1 MDEVIFHIEL
11 PLYKGRKQF
20 GNCKV
25 KKRVA
30 EVERV
35 YSAVYVDREV
45 KVFYEAAVI
54 HFPQGD

>member
-1 MDEVIFHIEL
+1 MGDLIFSIKL
-11 PLYKGRKQF
+11 LLCNGPKQF

-30 EVERV
+30 ELEGR
-35 YSAVYVDREV
+35 YSAVHVDRDI

-54 HFPQGD
+54 HLPQGD